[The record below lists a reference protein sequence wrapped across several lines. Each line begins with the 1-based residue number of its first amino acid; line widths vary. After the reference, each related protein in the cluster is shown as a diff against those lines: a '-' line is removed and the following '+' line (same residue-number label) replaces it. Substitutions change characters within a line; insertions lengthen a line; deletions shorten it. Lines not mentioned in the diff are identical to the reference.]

1 MSRRRSVQH
10 SLRSLPLKSLFF
22 ILFLSLLLS
31 HNHKAMQP
39 PLMTEEKRTLTCL
52 SLAWD
57 TLGVDCAAEDI
68 RKVVRLGQR
77 DRDNTDRNR
86 PVLIEFRQYSA
97 KNQTME
103 FLYKLKNA
111 PAHLHNLSVT
121 HDLTKNERRNQNKS
135 SRGKR
140 EGTK

>member
-1 MSRRRSVQH
+1 
-10 SLRSLPLKSLFF
+10 
-22 ILFLSLLLS
+22 
-31 HNHKAMQP
+31 MQP